1 MRSGRSSY
9 FDAQKPRVEVI
20 PMIDIMMFLL
30 VFFVIVAV
38 RMIAGTGVAMELP
51 GSATTQELKSS
62 TITVGVT
69 KSGETVIDGKPV
81 NAEELKQRLRELKRD
96 KPIDVV
102 IAGDKDASLQTLLA
116 VMDSV
121 RSAGVTS
128 VGLAAKAE
136 NPAAEKS
143 AAKPGTGRP
152 AQQ

>member
-1 MRSGRSSY
+1 MRIARSRY

-30 VFFVIVAV
+30 VFFVIVAI
-38 RMIAGTGVAMELP
+38 RMIAGTGVEMQLP
-51 GSATTQELKSS
+51 GSTTTRELKTS

-69 KSGETVIDGKPV
+69 KAGETVIDGNTV
-81 NAEELKQRLRELKRD
+81 TADELRDKLRALKRD

-102 IAGDKDASLQTLLA
+102 LAGDKDASLQTLLG

-121 RSAGVTS
+121 RSAGITS

-136 NPAAEKS
+136 KS
-143 AAKPGTGRP
+143 AQK
-152 AQQ
+152 